1 MSASGSLAE
10 LKARL
15 AKAQSDC
22 NNWRAAGH
30 QENYLEASCRVEA
43 LEMQLGK
50 LDTRPRTPRKAL
62 NITYN
67 GRNYAYRGR
76 EYENFRDAVSDAR
89 RDLPESPR

>member
-1 MSASGSLAE
+1 MSASDSLAQI
-10 LKARL
+10 KARL

-22 NNWRAAGH
+22 NVWRAAGH
-30 QENYLEASCRVEA
+30 EENYLEASCRVEA
-43 LEMQLGK
+43 LEMQLGQ

-76 EYENFRDAVSDAR
+76 EYENFRDAVTDAR
-89 RDLPESPR
+89 RDLSSR